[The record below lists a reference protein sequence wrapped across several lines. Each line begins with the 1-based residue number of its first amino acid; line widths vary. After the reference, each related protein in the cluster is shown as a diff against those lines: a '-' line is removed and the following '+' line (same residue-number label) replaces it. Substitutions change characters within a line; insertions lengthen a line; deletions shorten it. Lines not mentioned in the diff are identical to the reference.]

1 MSSKKIFLIFLFL
14 LFFVP
19 QSFVFAI
26 ATRISPVRI
35 DRLVY
40 PGQVLEEKITIA
52 NLSDSPTTYYF
63 YLADFRAS
71 GEMGEAELVAPG
83 TEKEYSLVSWIKI
96 TGEPIQ
102 LGPKEEKEISF
113 QIKIP
118 DNASP
123 GGYYGAI
130 IAATA
135 PPQVRGE
142 GRERGAIIGVAQQTA
157 CLVLL
162 QIAGPVEENAMVREF
177 STDKDFYFQIPLEVK
192 FISRIQNLG
201 NVHIKPSGII
211 EIKNYFGKTI
221 ETIPVNQDGAN
232 VLPKTIRRFENSW
245 KRDIGFG
252 KYTASL
258 ALTYGTPPDRG
269 GQGIKSLYAQT
280 SFWILPLKIVLPIAV
295 GILIFVT
302 LFVLFLRFYKQLAIK
317 SALEEAGIPPSLRA
331 RGRKKPALP
340 LIFTFILILLA
351 ILIIFALIYLLF
363 LI

>member
-1 MSSKKIFLIFLFL
+1 MPSKKIFLILLFL
-14 LFFVP
+14 LFFVT

-26 ATRISPVRI
+26 ATRISPIRI

-40 PGQVLEEKITIA
+40 PGQVLEEKITIT

-63 YLADFRAS
+63 YLTDFRAS

-102 LGPKEEKEISF
+102 LGPKEEREISF

-118 DNASP
+118 QDASP

-130 IAATA
+130 VAATT
-135 PPQVRGE
+135 PPQVREE
-142 GRERGAIIGVAQQTA
+142 GKEKGAIIEVAQQTA

-177 STDKDFYFQIPLEVK
+177 STDKDFYFKIPFEVK

-211 EIKNYFGKTI
+211 EIKNYFGKAI

-245 KRDIGFG
+245 KKDIGFG

-258 ALTYGTPPDRG
+258 TLTYGTPPDRG

-295 GILIFVT
+295 GILIFAV

-317 SALEEAGIPPSLRA
+317 SALEEAGIPPSLRPK
-331 RGRKKPALP
+331 GRKKPSLP
-340 LIFTFILILLA
+340 LILTFILILLA

>member
-1 MSSKKIFLIFLFL
+1 MLSKKIFLPLFIFLFL
-14 LFFVP
+14 VP
-19 QSFVFAI
+19 QTLIFAI

-40 PGQVLEEKITIA
+40 PGQVLEEKITIT

-63 YLADFRAS
+63 YLTDFRAS

-118 DNASP
+118 QDASP

-130 IAATA
+130 VAATT
-135 PPQVRGE
+135 PPQVKEE
-142 GRERGAIIGVAQQTA
+142 GREKGAIIGIAQQTA
-157 CLVLL
+157 SLVLL
-162 QIAGPVEENAMVREF
+162 QIAGPVEEKAMVREF
-177 STDKDFYFQIPLEVK
+177 STEKDFYFQIPFEVK

-211 EIKNYFGKTI
+211 EIKNYLGKVI

-232 VLPKTIRRFENSW
+232 VLPKTIRRFENPW
-245 KRDIGFG
+245 KKDIGFG

-258 ALTYGTPPDRG
+258 TLTYGTPPDRG

-280 SFWILPLKIVLPIAV
+280 SFWILPLKIVLPVGIA
-295 GILIFVT
+295 ILIFVII
-302 LFVLFLRFYKQLAIK
+302 FILFLKFYKQLAIK
-317 SALEEAGIPPSLRA
+317 TALEEAGIPFSLTRKL
-331 RGRKKPALP
+331 RKKPALP
-340 LIFTFILILLA
+340 LIFTFVLVLLGL
-351 ILIIFALIYLLF
+351 LIIVALIYLLF
-363 LI
+363 LV

>member
-1 MSSKKIFLIFLFL
+1 MSNKKIFLPFLIFLL
-14 LFFVP
+14 IP
-19 QSFVFAI
+19 HSFVFGI

-35 DRLVY
+35 DRLVF
-40 PGQVLEEKITIA
+40 PGQVLEEKITIV
-52 NLSDSPTTYYF
+52 NLSDSPNTYYF
-63 YLADFRAS
+63 YLADFRAG

-130 IAATA
+130 VAATA
-135 PPQVRGE
+135 PPQLRGE
-142 GRERGAIIGVAQQTA
+142 GRERGAVVGVAQQTA

-162 QIAGPVEENAMVREF
+162 QIAGPVEEEAMVREF
-177 STDKDFYFQIPLEVK
+177 STDKDFYFQIPFKIK

-221 ETIPVNQDGAN
+221 ETLPVNPDGAN

-245 KRDIGFG
+245 EKDIGFG
-252 KYTASL
+252 RYTASL

-280 SFWILPLKIVLPIAV
+280 SFWILPLKIILPIVA
-295 GILIFVT
+295 GILTFVT
-302 LFVLFLRFYKQLAIK
+302 IFVLFLRFYKQLAIK
-317 SALEEAGIPPSLRA
+317 TALEEAGIPFSLKP
-331 RGRKKPALP
+331 RGRKRPALP
-340 LIFTFILILLA
+340 LILTFILILLA

>member
-1 MSSKKIFLIFLFL
+1 MRNKKFFL
-14 LFFVP
+14 LFLILFLIP
-19 QSFVFAI
+19 HHFVFGI
-26 ATRISPVRI
+26 ATRISPIRI
-35 DRLVY
+35 DRLVF

-52 NLSDSPTTYYF
+52 NLSDSPATYYF
-63 YLADFRAS
+63 YLADFRAA

-96 TGEPIQ
+96 TGEPIE
-102 LGPKEEKEISF
+102 LGPKEEKEILF

-130 IAATA
+130 VAATT

-142 GRERGAIIGVAQQTA
+142 GRERGAIVGIAQQTA

-162 QIAGPVEENAMVREF
+162 QIAGPVEEEAMVREF
-177 STDKDFYFQIPLEVK
+177 STDKDFYFQIPFEVK

-211 EIKNYFGKTI
+211 EIKNQFGKTI
-221 ETIPVNQDGAN
+221 ETIPVNPDGAN

-245 KRDIGFG
+245 KRDTGFG

-258 ALTYGTPPDRG
+258 VLSYGTPPDRG

-280 SFWILPLKIVLPIAV
+280 SFWILPLKIVLPIAI
-295 GILIFVT
+295 GILVFVIIFI
-302 LFVLFLRFYKQLAIK
+302 LFLRFYKQLAIK
-317 SALEEAGIPPSLRA
+317 TALEEAGIPPSLRI
-331 RGRKKPALP
+331 RGRKRPTLP
-340 LIFTFILILLA
+340 LILTFILILLA
-351 ILIIFALIYLLF
+351 ILIIFALIYILF